1 MARKKSEK
9 KRQKIISSATKL
21 FAKNGYFCTSMS
33 EIADMAEM
41 SVGSLYVYFK
51 SKDDLL
57 IEIFRNYFDELMGE
71 VEEIFTETEQ
81 HPLDK
86 LFDGLSLVVNKLST
100 DKDMAKVFLVELRQ
114 SNKALQSIA
123 PEIRKKYEDLIT
135 NLIDEAKNKNL
146 VRKNI
151 DPELIGLSTFGLI
164 ESILFDWV
172 NKGYTKKKLLRKL
185 EKAANYFIQGIRKN

>member
-1 MARKKSEK
+1 
-9 KRQKIISSATKL
+9 
-21 FAKNGYFCTSMS
+21 MS
-33 EIADMAEM
+33 EIANRAEM

-57 IEIFRNYFDELMGE
+57 IEIFKNYFDELMGN
-71 VEEIFTETEQ
+71 VEKIFTETEQ

-86 LFDGLSLVVNKLST
+86 LFDGLNLVVNTLSD

-114 SNKALQSIA
+114 SNKALESIA
-123 PEIRKKYEDLIT
+123 PEIRNKYENLIK
-135 NLIDEAKNKNL
+135 NLIDEAKKKEL

-164 ESILFDWV
+164 ESILFDWI
-172 NKGYTKKKLLRKL
+172 NKEYSKKRLLRKL
-185 EKAANYFIQGIRKN
+185 EKAANYFIQGIRK